1 MQCMMYGPKSVHSD
15 RLRQAMAVAD
25 PGIADGWGVT
35 FIFFTRHGGT
45 KKKKKK
51 RTKKHNYVDYF

>member
-1 MQCMMYGPKSVHSD
+1 
-15 RLRQAMAVAD
+15 MAVAD
-25 PGIADGWGVT
+25 PGIAGWGVT